1 MDNNTK
7 LWVLLLLAILG
18 ILFSSP
24 LVRRNKTSRKV
35 FKILSILMWLLLV
48 VLMLSMPGRPRW

>member
-24 LVRRNKTSRKV
+24 LVRRNKASRTV
-35 FKILSILMWLLLV
+35 FKILSILMWILLV

>member
-1 MDNNTK
+1 MDNKTK

-24 LVRRNKTSRKV
+24 LVRRNMTSRKV
-35 FKILSILMWLLLV
+35 FKILSILMWILLV
-48 VLMLSMPGRPRW
+48 VRMLSMPGRPRW

>member
-24 LVRRNKTSRKV
+24 LVRRNKTSRTV
-35 FKILSILMWLLLV
+35 FKILSILMWILLV